1 MMIEVPPTSPPQN
14 GPDGREVT
22 LPQSISDHTS
32 AMNTTVSTA
41 NAQVNQVWILT
52 IVAWPSSPMAIVPA
66 ATITNETARARS
78 PCTQPSLASTVSAA
92 NVDRA
97 TRMISQPTNE
107 M

>member
-14 GPDGREVT
+14 GPDGRDVT

-41 NAQVNQVWILT
+41 KAHVNQVWILT
-52 IVAWPSSPMAIVPA
+52 IVAWPRSPMAIVPA

-78 PCTQPSLASTVSAA
+78 PWTHPSRASTVSAA
-92 NVDRA
+92 NVDSA
-97 TRMISQPTNE
+97 TKMISQPTRE

>member
-32 AMNTTVSTA
+32 DMKTTVRPEK
-41 NAQVNQVWILT
+41 AQGNQVWILT
-52 IVAWPSSPMAIVPA
+52 SLAWPRSPMAIVPA
-66 ATITNETARARS
+66 ATITSETARARS
-78 PCTQPSLASTVSAA
+78 PCTQPNLASTVSAA